1 MAEENAVKDQQDE
14 IIKILQSTLIS
25 SYLAHREKLN
35 IVKRRE
41 DAEGNLVYRSRTGKE
56 EQISQLLIRRL
67 KLDRY
72 FESLYDAVYDKSPE
86 ELPSYEEI
94 NGKSVIQMGNMLG
107 ADIIRFEK
115 VIERLAERFN
125 AARVVKG
132 NVDLSEGYY
141 SKFTNWYKD
150 YYEIGKRAEV
160 IKAEL
165 LNPDAEFSLNGTSD
179 FDQVIT
185 AINYEYMTL
194 IEALKEEQKEGDR
207 ILLSPEISEFVA
219 LSEMLD
225 ERRMIAA
232 YGPQLNGLNAGNY
245 LTYEPIVKNLLTQ
258 TQNVNKTKDLIFKMI
273 ELKTRT
279 DKKLIR
285 DWLPK
290 VWNSVVQEA
299 INQYIQAQQKAQES
313 QESQED
319 QVKDLD
325 EGIDEETT
333 TETE

>member
-1 MAEENAVKDQQDE
+1 MAEENAVKDQKDE

-41 DAEGNLVYRSRTGKE
+41 EAEGNLVYRSRTGKE
-56 EQISQLLIRRL
+56 EQIRQLLIRRL

-107 ADIIRFEK
+107 AEIQRFER
-115 VIERLAERFN
+115 VVERIADRFN

-132 NVDLSEGYY
+132 NVELSEGYY

-150 YYEIGKRAEV
+150 YYEIGKRAEA

-165 LNPDAEFSLNGTSD
+165 LNPDAEFSLNGASD
-179 FDQVIT
+179 FDQVLS
-185 AINYEYMTL
+185 AINIEYMTL

-225 ERRMIAA
+225 ERRMLAA
-232 YGPQLNGLNAGNY
+232 YGPQLQGMTEENY
-245 LTYEPIVKNLLTQ
+245 QTYEPIVKNLLTQ
-258 TQNVNKTKDLIFKMI
+258 TQNVNKTKDLIFKMVD
-273 ELKTRT
+273 LKTRT
-279 DKKLIR
+279 AKKAIR
-285 DWLPK
+285 DWLPQ
-290 VWNSVVQEA
+290 VWNQVVQSA
-299 INQYIQAQQKAQES
+299 INEYIQAQQKAQAS
-313 QESQED
+313 

-333 TETE
+333 PEAE

>member
-14 IIKILQSTLIS
+14 VIKILQSTLIS

-35 IVKRRE
+35 IVKRRDE
-41 DAEGNLVYRSRTGKE
+41 AKGNLVYRSRTGKE

-94 NGKSVIQMGNMLG
+94 NGKSMIQMGSMLG
-107 ADIIRFEK
+107 AEIQRFER
-115 VIERLAERFN
+115 VIGRIADRFN
-125 AARVVKG
+125 AARVVKEK
-132 NVDLSEGYY
+132 VDLSEGYY

-150 YYEIGKRAEV
+150 YYEIGKRAEAL
-160 IKAEL
+160 KAEL
-165 LNPDAEFSLNGTSD
+165 LKPETEFSLNGTSD
-179 FDQVIT
+179 FDQVIA
-185 AINYEYMTL
+185 AINIEYMTL

-225 ERRMIAA
+225 ERRMLAA
-232 YGPQLNGLNAGNY
+232 YGPQLKGMSAGNY
-245 LTYEPIVKNLLTQ
+245 LTFEPIVKSLLTQ
-258 TQNVNKTKDLIFKMI
+258 TQNVNKTKDLIFKMVD
-273 ELKTRT
+273 LKNRT
-279 DKKLIR
+279 SKKLIR

-299 INQYIQAQQKAQES
+299 INEYIQAQQKAQASE
-313 QESQED
+313 
-319 QVKDLD
+319 VKDLD
-325 EGIDEETT
+325 EGIDEEATP
-333 TETE
+333 ETK